1 MSVKYN
7 IELADD
13 ISADFWKCLNENFD
27 VVLIRKQHS
36 IDGDTLHIELKI
48 IKEPSKN

>member
-13 ISADFWKCLNENFD
+13 ISADFWKFLNKNFD
-27 VVLIRKQHS
+27 VVLKRKQHS

-48 IKEPSKN
+48 IKELNKN